1 MNSTEMTKRPVPD
14 LVGERVSLRRARPED
29 IAARRKLG
37 NDPDIVRMYG
47 DDSRSAR
54 PMTEE
59 EAERWVRRLLDHD
72 HAWIIEAG
80 ALIREIRLDRVDVW
94 DRRAVLAVGIA
105 DKTRLGQGLGTE
117 AIRRVLR
124 YAFDVLGLHRVSA
137 RVLDY
142 NTRAI
147 RACEKCGFVVEGRE
161 WESANVD
168 GKWHDDVMMG
178 VLDNEFESAVQRSQ
192 RDHGLA

>member
-1 MNSTEMTKRPVPD
+1 VSSADMTKMPVPD
-14 LVGERVSLRRARPED
+14 LDGERVSLRRARPED
-29 IAARRKLG
+29 IEARRKLG

-47 DDSRSAR
+47 GDSTNAR

-59 EAERWVRRLLDHD
+59 EAERWVQRLLDHD

-80 ALIREIRLDRVDVW
+80 ALIGEIRLDRVDLW
-94 DRRAVLAVGIA
+94 DKRAALAVGIA

-117 AIRRVLR
+117 AVRLVLR
-124 YAFDVLGLHRVSA
+124 YAFDVLNLHRISA

-147 RACEKCGFVVEGRE
+147 RAYEKCGFVVEGRE
-161 WESANVD
+161 RESAHVA

-178 VLDNEFESAVQRSQ
+178 VLHNEFESATQRSK
-192 RDHGLA
+192 RDGFA

>member
-1 MNSTEMTKRPVPD
+1 MTKMPAPD
-14 LVGERVSLRRARPED
+14 LNGERVSLRRARPED
-29 IAARRKLG
+29 IAARRELG

-47 DDSRSAR
+47 GDSRNAR

-59 EAERWVRRLLDHD
+59 EAERWVQRLLDHD

-80 ALIREIRLDRVDVW
+80 ALIGEIRLDCVDFW
-94 DRRAVLAVGIA
+94 DKRATLAVGIA

-117 AIRRVLR
+117 AIRLVLR
-124 YAFDVLGLHRVSA
+124 YAFDVLNLHRISA
-137 RVLDY
+137 RVLEY

-147 RACEKCGFVVEGRE
+147 RAYEKCGFVVEGRE
-161 WESANVD
+161 RESARVD

-178 VLDNEFESAVQRSQ
+178 VLDREFESVTQRSK
-192 RDHGLA
+192 REHGLA